1 MVAVDPIFGVETMRE
16 HAVFSNDKFSSN
28 KINQAIIHGS
38 INLLSSWLP
47 SRKKK
52 HYYFPEKMMHSGNYP
67 IANNIEIR
75 DQWFLEF
82 FSPQFIYERCWPSGP
97 PNVSCASQRQ
107 SCSLFITS
115 IWPTSQSQS
124 SSSTELCLQTSDER
138 RGTSEDDWG
147 RQIGINFWSW
157 KSLVQ
162 SCSWKG
168 LFSLEKSKP
177 SWAHFFQNITLN
189 ITRIDQATMANA
201 HDDIVETLPRPKRPL
216 SAYNMFFGMCFVL
229 FECVTIKHRV

>member
-1 MVAVDPIFGVETMRE
+1 MYF
-16 HAVFSNDKFSSN
+16 
-28 KINQAIIHGS
+28 
-38 INLLSSWLP
+38 LSSF
-47 SRKKK
+47 R
-52 HYYFPEKMMHSGNYP
+52 
-67 IANNIEIR
+67 R
-75 DQWFLEF
+75 
-82 FSPQFIYERCWPSGP
+82 
-97 PNVSCASQRQ
+97 
-107 SCSLFITS
+107 SLFMKGVGPVGHLTCLVPHKDNRAHYLLLFDPPHS
-115 IWPTSQSQS
+115 HSLAAP
-124 SSSTELCLQTSDER
+124 ELCLQTSDER

-189 ITRIDQATMANA
+189 ITRIDQATMTNT